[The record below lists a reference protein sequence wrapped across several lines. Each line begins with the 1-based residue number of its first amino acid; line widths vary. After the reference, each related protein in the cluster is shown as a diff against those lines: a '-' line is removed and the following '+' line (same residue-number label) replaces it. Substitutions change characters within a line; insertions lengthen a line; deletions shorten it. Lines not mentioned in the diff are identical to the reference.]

1 MININLLID
10 KKDEIVGFEIEG
22 HANYDEYGKD
32 LVCSAVT
39 ILAYSCV
46 NSLDKYADDVNFSDN
61 EIIMTVSISSP
72 NRDTDVIF
80 DYFKTGIE
88 TLLGNYGSYVKLNYK
103 EKIWY

>member
-1 MININLLID
+1 MIDIDLLIN
-10 KKDEIVGFEIEG
+10 KKDEIVGFEIKG
-22 HANYDEYGKD
+22 HAGYDEYGKD

-46 NSLDKYADDVNFSDN
+46 NSLDKYTDEVIFSDD
-61 EIIMTVSISSP
+61 EIIMTLEIKYP

-88 TLLGNYGSYVKLNYK
+88 TLLGNYSSYVKLNYK
-103 EKIWY
+103 EKLWY

>member
-1 MININLLID
+1 MININFLIN

>member
-1 MININLLID
+1 MININLLIN

-88 TLLGNYGSYVKLNYK
+88 TLLGNYSSYVKLNYK
-103 EKIWY
+103 EKL

>member
-1 MININLLID
+1 MININLLIN

-88 TLLGNYGSYVKLNYK
+88 TLLGNYSSYVKLNYK

>member
-1 MININLLID
+1 MINIDLLIN
-10 KKDEIVGFEIEG
+10 KGDEIVGFEIKG

-46 NSLDKYADDVNFSDN
+46 NSLDKYADDVKFSDD
-61 EIIMTVSISSP
+61 EIIMSVLIEDTS
-72 NRDTDVIF
+72 RDTEVIF

-88 TLLGNYGSYVKLNYK
+88 TLLGNYSSYVKLNYK
-103 EKIWY
+103 EKSWY

>member
-1 MININLLID
+1 MININLLIN

-103 EKIWY
+103 EKI

>member
-80 DYFKTGIE
+80 NYFKTGIE

>member
-1 MININLLID
+1 MIDIDLLIN
-10 KKDEIVGFEIEG
+10 KKDEIVGFEIRG

-46 NSLDKYADDVNFSDN
+46 NTFDKYTDDTEFSDDEVVMSL
-61 EIIMTVSISSP
+61 EINNP
-72 NRDTDVIF
+72 NRDTGIIF

-88 TLLGNYGSYVKLNYK
+88 TLLGNYSSYVKLNYK
-103 EKIWY
+103 EKSWY

>member
-1 MININLLID
+1 MININLLIN

>member
-1 MININLLID
+1 MINIDLLIN

-88 TLLGNYGSYVKLNYK
+88 TLLDNYSSYVKLNYK
-103 EKIWY
+103 EKI

>member
-1 MININLLID
+1 MINIDLLII
-10 KKDEIVGFEIEG
+10 KKDEIVGFEIKG
-22 HANYDEYGKD
+22 HAEYDEYGKD

-46 NSLDKYADDVNFSDN
+46 NSLDKYTDEVIFSDD
-61 EIIMTVSISSP
+61 EIIMTLEIKYP

-88 TLLGNYGSYVKLNYK
+88 TLLGNYSSYVKLNYK
-103 EKIWY
+103 EKLWY

>member
-1 MININLLID
+1 MININLLIN

-46 NSLDKYADDVNFSDN
+46 NSLDKYTDDVNFSDD
-61 EIIMTVSISSP
+61 EITMTVSISSP
-72 NRDTDVIF
+72 NRDTNVIF

-88 TLLGNYGSYVKLNYK
+88 TLLGNYSSYVKLNYK

>member
-46 NSLDKYADDVNFSDN
+46 NSLDKYADDVDFSDN
-61 EIIMTVSISSP
+61 EIIMAVSISSP

-88 TLLGNYGSYVKLNYK
+88 TLLGNYSSYVKLNYK
-103 EKIWY
+103 EKI